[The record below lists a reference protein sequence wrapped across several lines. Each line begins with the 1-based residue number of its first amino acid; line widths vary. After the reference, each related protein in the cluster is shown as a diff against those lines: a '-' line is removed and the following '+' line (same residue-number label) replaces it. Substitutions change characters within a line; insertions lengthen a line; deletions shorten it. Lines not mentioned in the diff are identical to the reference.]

1 MLRGEEE
8 GKKRGNNSQFQQT
21 KLDSRCRRCPNCN
34 NFRWHKGLHSSN
46 MTGVPLSCL
55 FVLRGRKMKK
65 HQNNSQFWHQNC
77 IPSAKGAQIAAKP
90 HNKILLT
97 RVHPVLRCSAA
108 GEQCEH
114 EADTIVKASKRI
126 HACMIRF
133 DSIHIGGMHRN
144 CGWWKK

>member
-1 MLRGEEE
+1 MLREEKE
-8 GKKRGNNSQFQQT
+8 GKKRGDNSQFQQT

-46 MTGVPLSCL
+46 MTGVPLSGL
-55 FVLRGRKMKK
+55 FVLRSGKMKK
-65 HQNNSQFWHQNC
+65 HQNNSKFGIKIAFQVPKLPQNL
-77 IPSAKGAQIAAKP
+77 IIK
-90 HNKILLT
+90 NLLT
-97 RVHPVLRCSAA
+97 RVHPVLWCWAA